1 MKIALVSP
9 FEERVPPLAYGGI
22 ELVVGNLAEHF
33 VALGHTVTLL
43 ASGDSKTSARL
54 VPVFPRALRAVGQLR
69 EMSLREA
76 WRQVGVGRVSAYLA
90 REHFD
95 IIHNHLGWSLLP
107 MADMFSASV
116 VTTLHGP
123 LDVTDHQEM
132 YHLYRDENYVS
143 ISRSQRRPLPG
154 LRYVG
159 NVYNGIET
167 KSYKFSRRGGGYL
180 AFLGRISPEK
190 GPVQAIEVAKRTG
203 LRLVMAAKVDPA
215 DTLFFRKKVEPLI
228 DGKQVVFLGEVGHRG
243 KVELLTGAKALVSP
257 IQWEE
262 PFGLVFIEA
271 MACGTP
277 VLSFGRGSVPEIVE
291 NGVTG
296 FVCETLDEMVRKV
309 SLIDTIDRRRCVDRV
324 RKYFSARQMALGYLD
339 VYRRVMV
346 EARWKQKQENRI
358 GVSRSVGM
366 KVRERWMEAFGRAV

>member
-1 MKIALVSP
+1 M
-9 FEERVPPLAYGGI
+9 
-22 ELVVGNLAEHF
+22 
-33 VALGHTVTLL
+33 
-43 ASGDSKTSARL
+43 
-54 VPVFPRALRAVGQLR
+54 
-69 EMSLREA
+69 
-76 WRQVGVGRVSAYLA
+76 GRVVAFLA
-90 REHFD
+90 REKFD

-107 MADMFSASV
+107 MADMFLAPV

-154 LRYVG
+154 LHYVG

-167 KSYKFSRRGGGYL
+167 ESYRYSRFGGDYL

-190 GPVQAIEVAKRTG
+190 GPVQAIEIAKRTG
-203 LRLVMAAKVDPA
+203 SRLVMGAKVDPVDRA
-215 DTLFFRKKVEPLI
+215 FFRKKVKPLI
-228 DGKQVVFLGEVGHRG
+228 DGKQIIFLGEVGHRA
-243 KVELLTGAKALVSP
+243 KVELLSGAKALVSP

-271 MACGTP
+271 MTCGTP

-309 SLIDTIDRRRCVDRV
+309 PLIETLDRRRCVDRV
-324 RKYFSARQMALGYLD
+324 RKYFSARHMALGYLD
-339 VYRRVMV
+339 VYRKVMV
-346 EARWKQKQENRI
+346 EARQKQQQLF
-358 GVSRSVGM
+358 GVPRSVGV
-366 KVRERWMEAFGRAV
+366 KVRERWMEAFGRAT